1 METTTNPVYT
11 DKRYG
16 QYRELFYHYDKPGQF
31 EKTVGFH
38 GETDRVTL
46 QQAWDLFHERIEEAR
61 EKVHAG
67 IESPI
72 VYYMEKT
79 LVDPLNLS
87 MLAGISL
94 WRVKRHFKPRVFKRL
109 NEKTLQKYAVAFN
122 ISIEELKKVD

>member
-1 METTTNPVYT
+1 METNSDPVYK

-16 QYRELFYHYDKPGQF
+16 QYRELFYNYNKTGEF
-31 EKTVGFH
+31 EKSVGFH

-46 QQAWDLFHERIEEAR
+46 QQAWDLFHDRIEAAR
-61 EKVHAG
+61 VKVH
-67 IESPI
+67 ERKVSPI

-94 WRVKRHFKPRVFKRL
+94 WRVKWHFKPRVFDRL
-109 NEKTLQKYAVAFN
+109 SEKTLKKYATAFN
-122 ISIEELKKVD
+122 ISIEELKNVE

>member
-1 METTTNPVYT
+1 METKPDPVYT

-16 QYRELFYHYDKPGQF
+16 QYRELFYHYDNTGQF

-67 IESPI
+67 KVSPI
-72 VYYMEKT
+72 VYYMEKN

-94 WRVKRHFKPRVFKRL
+94 WKVKRHFKPRVFKHL
-109 NEKTLQKYAVAFN
+109 SEKTLLKYAEAFN
-122 ISIEELKKVD
+122 ISTDELKKVE

>member
-1 METTTNPVYT
+1 METTAELVYK

-16 QYRELFYHYDKPGQF
+16 KYRELFYNYDNSGQF
-31 EKTVGFH
+31 EKSVGFH

-61 EKVHAG
+61 LKVLEGKA
-67 IESPI
+67 SPV

-94 WRVKRHFKPRVFKRL
+94 WRVKRHFKPRVFNKL
-109 NEKTLQKYAVAFN
+109 SEKTLKKYAEAFN
-122 ISIEELKKVD
+122 ITIDELKNVK